1 MTVSRDTENAA
12 AERVLLIGNQWDP
25 LNTTLKALAKQGGLT
40 FVGPS
45 DKGTPEILSLVDPAV
60 IMVGPGCDSAA
71 ALGES
76 ALAGERGTLRDTAG
90 AGVRDPG
97 GPGKR
102 PFSLR
107 RWGVEDFL
115 VVPCSEAELEWRL
128 RRLARRSFAESSG
141 SCLEVGRIAL
151 DPNTYQVRL
160 SGRVVPMAWMEFQLL
175 KFLMENVGRVFI
187 TGTCYCPACGGF
199 DSFGGTRTVD
209 VHIRKLRSKLEI
221 HGELYFRTVKNV
233 GYGMVTPGQEANP
246 TAR

>member
-45 DKGTPEILSLVDPAV
+45 DRGTPEILSLVDPAV

-76 ALAGERGTLRDTAG
+76 VLPGEREPSETPPVLVCVTLEDLESDLFPSG
-90 AGVRDPG
+90 DGE
-97 GPGKR
+97 
-102 PFSLR
+102 F
-107 RWGVEDFL
+107 EDFL

-175 KFLMENVGRVFI
+175 KFLMENVGRVF
-187 TGTCYCPACGGF
+187 TRDVLLSSVWGF

-221 HGELYFRTVKNV
+221 HGEQYFRTVKNV
-233 GYGMVTPGQEANP
+233 GYGMVTPGQEANSTSP
-246 TAR
+246 